1 MARQATIYNFDIELA
16 DNDRA
21 VYESLALRLARHP
34 SESDE
39 YLIARLLAYLLAFT
53 NGIAF
58 SRGVS
63 EPDEPAI
70 SVRDPTGTITTW
82 IDIGTPD
89 AGRLHKASKAARRV
103 VVYPPKDPRQFL
115 NQLAGDKIHRAEALE
130 LYAIDRALV
139 AALVARLERRIAFS
153 MSVTEGELYVSIA
166 TENLR
171 RGRGAQARYRSLEIA
186 GTRDAPAEAP
196 VG

>member
-1 MARQATIYNFDIELA
+1 
-16 DNDRA
+16 
-21 VYESLALRLARHP
+21 
-34 SESDE
+34 
-39 YLIARLLAYLLAFT
+39 
-53 NGIAF
+53 
-58 SRGVS
+58 VS

-82 IDIGTPD
+82 IDIGAPD

-103 VVYPPKDPRQFL
+103 VVYTHKDSRQFL

-166 TENLR
+166 TENLTDSVVR
-171 RGRGAQARYRSLEIA
+171 LKRDTDRS
-186 GTRDAPAEAP
+186 T
-196 VG
+196 